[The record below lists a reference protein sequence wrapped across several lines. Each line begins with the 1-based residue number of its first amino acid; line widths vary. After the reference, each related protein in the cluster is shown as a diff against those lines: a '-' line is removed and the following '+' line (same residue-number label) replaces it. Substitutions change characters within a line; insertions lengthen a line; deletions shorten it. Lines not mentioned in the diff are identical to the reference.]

1 MRTPAAPP
9 ATVAFVLASY
19 RPDEPAGMERAVA
32 AMASGL
38 RQLGHQAVII
48 TAAPQQGPDPGV
60 ITLTEL
66 PVAFPCDDGTL
77 RDAIRSAGPAL
88 ARELEAGAARA
99 SRGRRRLR

>member
-1 MRTPAAPP
+1 
-9 ATVAFVLASY
+9 
-19 RPDEPAGMERAVA
+19 MERAVA

-88 ARELEAGAARA
+88 AREMEAA
-99 SRGRRRLR
+99 LREHHADVVVYV